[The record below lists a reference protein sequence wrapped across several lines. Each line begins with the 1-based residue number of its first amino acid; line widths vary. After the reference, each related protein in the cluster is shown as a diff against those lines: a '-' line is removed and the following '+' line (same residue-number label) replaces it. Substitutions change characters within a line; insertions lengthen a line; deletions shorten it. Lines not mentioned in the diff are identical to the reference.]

1 LTHLFANY
9 KRLLAVTLAEGKH
22 CQCRDE
28 DSCPH
33 TGGEWCH
40 RLSTKGNNPIPELLP
55 QPDALRC
62 LYSDRPACC
71 WVLAEV
77 ETLANEHLA
86 EAGISNPPVPSE
98 LINIFDKSSK
108 IEVRLVPSLKT
119 LHGAVWHLD
128 REWIMQLNAR
138 DHRRH
143 RRYTMFHEAFH
154 IAYRII
160 NPAFKETEL
169 SHISFNE
176 VLADHFATCLLM
188 RKEWIEECWPR
199 VQGLGGMADIF
210 DVPIRQMRKRLSQLG
225 LLQKASDC
233 DVVSRTDCQ
242 R

>member
-1 LTHLFANY
+1 M
-9 KRLLAVTLAEGKH
+9 LA
-22 CQCRDE
+22 
-28 DSCPH
+28 P
-33 TGGEWCH
+33 
-40 RLSTKGNNPIPELLP
+40 LP

-62 LYSDRPACC
+62 LYSYTPACC

-77 ETLANEHLA
+77 EILANEHLA
-86 EAGISNPPVPSE
+86 EAGVSNPPVPSE

-119 LHGAVWHLD
+119 LHGAVWRLG

-188 RKEWIEECWPR
+188 CKEWIEEYWPR
-199 VQGLGGMADIF
+199 VQDLGVMADIF
-210 DVPIRQMRKRLSQLG
+210 DVPIRQMRRRLSQLG
-225 LLQKASDC
+225 LLQKASDY
-233 DVVSRTDCQ
+233 DGASRTD
-242 R
+242 

>member
-1 LTHLFANY
+1 MTHLFANY

-22 CQCRDE
+22 CQCRAA

-40 RLSTKGNNPIPELLP
+40 RLSTKGNNPIPGLLP
-55 QPDALRC
+55 RPDTLRC

-71 WVLAEV
+71 WVLAEI
-77 ETLANEHLA
+77 EALASEHLA
-86 EAGISNPPVPSE
+86 EARVSRPPVPSE

-119 LHGAVWHLD
+119 LHGAVWRLG

-138 DHRRH
+138 DHRRQ
-143 RRYTMFHEAFH
+143 RRHTMFHEAFH
-154 IAYRII
+154 IACRII

-169 SHISFNE
+169 SNISFYE

-188 RKEWIEECWPR
+188 RKEWIEEYWPR
-199 VQGLGGMADIF
+199 VQDLGVMADIF
-210 DVPIRQMRKRLSQLG
+210 DVPLSQMRRRLNELG
-225 LLQKASDC
+225 LHNEQ
-233 DVVSRTDCQ
+233 V
-242 R
+242 

>member
-1 LTHLFANY
+1 MTHLFANY
-9 KRLLAVTLAEGKH
+9 KRLLAVALAEGKH
-22 CQCRDE
+22 CQCRAE

-33 TGGEWCH
+33 AGGEWCH
-40 RLSTKGNNPIPELLP
+40 RLTIKGNTPIPELLP

-62 LYSDRPACC
+62 LYSERPACC

-119 LHGAVWHLD
+119 LHGAVWRLG

-199 VQGLGGMADIF
+199 VQDLGVMADIF
-210 DVPIRQMRKRLSQLG
+210 DVPIRQMRRRLSQLG
-225 LLQKASDC
+225 LHNKQ
-233 DVVSRTDCQ
+233 V
-242 R
+242 

>member
-1 LTHLFANY
+1 MMA
-9 KRLLAVTLAEGKH
+9 
-22 CQCRDE
+22 
-28 DSCPH
+28 P
-33 TGGEWCH
+33 
-40 RLSTKGNNPIPELLP
+40 LP

-62 LYSDRPACC
+62 LYSDRHACC

-77 ETLANEHLA
+77 ETLASEHLA
-86 EAGISNPPVPSE
+86 EAGVSSPPVPSS
-98 LINIFDKSSK
+98 LINIFDKSRK
-108 IEVRLVPSLKT
+108 VEVRLVPLLKT
-119 LHGAVWHLD
+119 LHGAVWFLG

-138 DHRRH
+138 DPRRY

-160 NPAFKETEL
+160 NPAFKKTKL

-199 VQGLGGMADIF
+199 VQDPRVMADIF
-210 DVPIRQMRKRLSQLG
+210 DVPIQQMRRRLSQLG
-225 LLQKASDC
+225 LLRKASDY
-233 DVVSRTDCQ
+233 DGASRIDCQ